1 MAGGKL
7 SPRQQMINMM
17 YLVLTALLAM
27 NVSKEILDSFITIN
41 KGQETTRSA
50 FEGKLQ
56 QQYMNFASLANENP
70 EKYKG
75 PNDRAIRIQR
85 AANDLVVHINKIKA
99 KCIAETEGLPMDSVL
114 NPTTFELLKGVEDIS
129 SKDNYDVNTN
139 LMIGSEPKFPKDND
153 NEDGNN
159 YRAVVL
165 KQKLEQYAQTVIG
178 ELGDDAEGQKLKASI
193 AQLFDFSETV
203 DSKGEPTVWE
213 TLNFYHVPLAATT
226 SILSK
231 LQSDVRNA
239 ESDAIG
245 YMFADVEKSSY
256 KFTEL
261 VSAVIPQATNVTSG
275 SNFEADVFLAAYDG
289 ANVPEIR
296 LGKPGVKFDSINSTL
311 NGEYDVV
318 EMAGTKGKVKL
329 PANSLGAQHRE
340 GCIVFTPIGGQPVVK
355 GFKLDYSVVAPTL
368 VVSPTKMNV
377 FYRGVDNPVSVGVPG
392 FTDEEITATCD
403 GCTSISKG
411 SDGYIVR
418 VGSGR
423 EAKVS
428 AVATLPDG
436 SKKTLGPATF
446 RIKSVPDPVP
456 QFAGK
461 GAADA
466 VVKKAELTAAQ
477 GVVAKMKDFEF
488 DLKFTV
494 TEFKLGMVIGGQY
507 VEQQSKSNRVTA
519 DMKTMLKK
527 AKRGQKVFIEGI
539 KAVGPDKKPR
549 NLGSLSFKVN

>member
-41 KGQETTRSA
+41 KGQETTRKA
-50 FEGKLQ
+50 FEGKLS
-56 QQYMNFASLANENP
+56 QQYGTFQSLAQENP
-70 EKYKG
+70 KKYG
-75 PNDRAIRIQR
+75 DPNAKAQKVK
-85 AANDLVVHINKIKA
+85 AAADEIVLHINKIKA
-99 KCIAETEGLPMDSVL
+99 KCIAETEGLPIDSVL
-114 NPTTFELLKGVEDIS
+114 NPNTGALLKGVEDIK

-139 LMIGSEPKFPKDND
+139 LMIGSEPASPATDD
-153 NEDGNN
+153 DVDGNN
-159 YRAVVL
+159 YRAIVL
-165 KQKLEQYAQTVIG
+165 KQKLMDYANIVKN
-178 ELGDDAEGQKLKASI
+178 ELGKDQEGEKLKASI
-193 AQLFDFSETV
+193 TELFNFSTTV
-203 DSKGEPTVWE
+203 DSEGDSTKWE

-231 LQSDVRNA
+231 LQSDIRNA

-261 VSAVIPQATNVTSG
+261 VSAVIPQSTNVTTGASY
-275 SNFEADVFLAAYDG
+275 EADVFLAAYDG
-289 ANVPEIR
+289 QNVPTIQ
-296 LGKPGVKFDSINSTL
+296 LGKPGVKYDSIAGQL
-311 NGEYDVV
+311 KGEFDIL
-318 EMAGTKGKVKL
+318 EMDGTKGKVQL
-329 PANSLGAQHRE
+329 PGSSLGPQHRE
-340 GCIVFTPIGGQPVVK
+340 GCIIFTPVGGQPVVR
-355 GFKLDYSVVAPTL
+355 GFALDYNVVAPTL

-392 FTDEEITATCD
+392 FTDKDVTASCEGCQITKA
-403 GCTSISKG
+403 
-411 SDGYIVR
+411 SDGYMVR
-418 VGSGR
+418 VNQGT
-423 EAKVS
+423 EAKIY
-428 AVATLPDG
+428 ATATLPDG
-436 SKKTLGPATF
+436 GTKRLGPASF

-461 GAADA
+461 GAGDA

-477 GVVAKMKDFEF
+477 GVIAKMKDFEF

-494 TEFKLGMVIGGQY
+494 TQFKMGMVIGGQY
-507 VEQQSKSNRVTA
+507 VEQTSKSNRVTA
-519 DMKTMLKK
+519 DMKTMMKK

-539 KAVGPDKKPR
+539 KAKGPDGKVR
-549 NLGSLSFKVN
+549 NLGSLAFKVN